1 MKRCYSGV
9 ALIHMEGRGMI
20 KVKATYSNGALT
32 PLEPVELKEGAEVTV
47 SIEDTPSLERTLRAL
62 RKTAGAWEGK
72 HDPEEFKQMIYQA
85 RIDGSRHT
93 PKP

>member
-1 MKRCYSGV
+1 
-9 ALIHMEGRGMI
+9 MI
-20 KVKATYSNGALT
+20 KAKAIFSNGKLT
-32 PLEPVELKEGAEVTV
+32 PLEPIDLKEGEKVTV
-47 SIEDTPSLERTLRAL
+47 SIDDTPSPERTLRAL

-72 HDPEEFKQMIYQA
+72 HDPEEFKRMIYQA

>member
-1 MKRCYSGV
+1 MVKV
-9 ALIHMEGRGMI
+9 
-20 KVKATYSNGALT
+20 VKAIFSNGALT
-32 PLEPVELKEGAEVTV
+32 PLEPIDLKEGDEVTV
-47 SIEDTPSLERTLRAL
+47 SIDDTPSPERTLRAL

-72 HDPEEFKQMIYQA
+72 HDPGEFKRLIYQA